1 LDSPKEAHLR
11 KLLIAAVLAVAV
23 SMAYAGVASAHTL
36 RYPTAKKMAVK
47 LATQQEQNSA
57 VERWR
62 IFGAERISDHE
73 IVWVYNVDYEDG
85 SLCDAE
91 LVVRYT
97 AKSNGKPVVRA
108 FFRDVHC
115 ER

>member
-1 LDSPKEAHLR
+1 LR
-11 KLLIAAVLAVAV
+11 KLTIAAVLAVLA
-23 SMAYAGVASAHTL
+23 SLAFTSVASAHVL
-36 RYPTAKKMAVK
+36 RYPTAKRIAVK
-47 LATQQEQNSA
+47 LAEAQEEKDP

-62 IFGAERISDHE
+62 IFGAERINNHE
-73 IVWVYNVDYEDG
+73 IVWVYNVDYADG

-91 LVVRYT
+91 LVVRLS
-97 AKSNGKPVVRA
+97 KNSNRVKA

>member
-1 LDSPKEAHLR
+1 MK
-11 KLLIAAVLAVAV
+11 KLLVAAVLALAM
-23 SMAYAGVASAHTL
+23 SMAFSSVASAHNL
-36 RYPTAKKMAVK
+36 RYSTAKKLAVK
-47 LATQQEQNSA
+47 LAEKQEQTDDI
-57 VERWR
+57 ERWR
-62 IFGAERISDHE
+62 IFGAERISAHE

-97 AKSNGKPVVRA
+97 TKSNGKPVARA

>member
-1 LDSPKEAHLR
+1 MISPKEAHLR
-11 KLLIAAVLAVAV
+11 KLLVAAVVAV
-23 SMAYAGVASAHTL
+23 VASLAFSSVASAHTL
-36 RYPTAKKMAVK
+36 RYSTAKNLAVK
-47 LATQQEQNSA
+47 LAKKQEQKDP

-62 IFGAERISDHE
+62 IFGAERTNDHE

-97 AKSNGKPVVRA
+97 TKSNGKPIARA